1 MAITDKEKEAIKT
14 VVGMLNRRIRY
25 IQENEPNAT
34 KKIIENYIAAGMI
47 LNLETLPISE
57 YDEESDTI

>member
-1 MAITDKEKEAIKT
+1 MITDKEKEAIKI

-25 IQENEPNAT
+25 IQDNEPHNT
-34 KKIIENYIAAGMI
+34 KEIIQNYIAAGRI

>member
-1 MAITDKEKEAIKT
+1 MSITDKEKEAIKI

-25 IQENEPNAT
+25 IQDNEPNAT
-34 KKIIENYIAAGMI
+34 KEIIENYVAAGMI

-57 YDEESDTI
+57 YDEESDT

>member
-1 MAITDKEKEAIKT
+1 M
-14 VVGMLNRRIRY
+14 GSSHRRIRY
-25 IQENEPNAT
+25 IQNNEPHNT
-34 KKIIENYIAAGMI
+34 KEIIQNYIAVGMI

>member
-1 MAITDKEKEAIKT
+1 MSITDKEKEAIKT

-25 IQENEPNAT
+25 IQNNEPHNT
-34 KKIIENYIAAGMI
+34 KEIIQIYITAGRI